1 MEVEIPQFVELL
13 KERLS
18 FADMGQVKNDVRPF
32 LKNPFDLNIWS
43 NDYFVQLE
51 EMIKYEK

>member
-1 MEVEIPQFVELL
+1 
-13 KERLS
+13 
-18 FADMGQVKNDVRPF
+18 MGQVKNDVRPF